1 MADILDRKARPARLA
16 QLTRLAQLGDAMQA
30 AAARADWDRLG
41 EHARALSP
49 LLRGLAA
56 HGPWNARERAALE
69 RVRAQHD
76 AAAAHAAAA
85 ARALEP
91 RLEEMRANKDG
102 WIAYAMHNDT
112 EPGANRE

>member
-1 MADILDRKARPARLA
+1 MADGLDRQARQARLA
-16 QLTRLAQLGDAMQA
+16 QLAQLGDAMQA
-30 AAARADWDRLG
+30 AATRGDWDRLG
-41 EHARALSP
+41 EQARALPP
-49 LLRGLAA
+49 LLRALAA

-69 RVRAQHD
+69 RVRTQHD
-76 AAAAHAAAA
+76 AAAERAAAA

>member
-1 MADILDRKARPARLA
+1 MADTLDRQARPARLT
-16 QLTRLAQLGDAMQA
+16 QLAQLGDAMQA

-69 RVRAQHD
+69 RVRTQHD